1 MTHSITL
8 PQAASPSS
16 HRPLQAEEIHQ
27 TIPRL
32 GALLP
37 FQGPITSFVFLNPL
51 QGLEGLPFDE
61 AVRRGAEIFG
71 CAPYLSETRYLQKQS
86 QGRITA
92 EELSAV
98 LTRELGPRANDPV
111 GPIGTR
117 QDFRLE
123 LLRRQMHLGPPEEL
137 AWWIAETNAL
147 RRLQADVPAE
157 TRHEFLRRSRE
168 WILDGG
174 VRWTDWPHA
183 ELGQPADQWTD
194 ERWEQASLVCLWHAA
209 LTGVRQIP
217 PVRPQPDRARRL
229 RDQLLRLSGV
239 DCDQP
244 VHELLIRLCAAV
256 TDQGLAGWQLP
267 DREEGLWKAF
277 LSLYSEPGWLT
288 THWLTPALDQ
298 LKRLRAEQVSPVD
311 SLIESLSDLGISR
324 ESMETYL
331 RDSLV
336 PLRGWAGLL
345 WQMETRS
352 DRVATPVPQGALL
365 EFLAVRLL
373 LDRIAARKVAAERLN
388 YHGPLAGLW
397 RMSPPRGDDRDS
409 QQVEVRALQV
419 FQVAQWRGWT
429 AGDLLGMSSQGW
441 EELVHELETFTPLE
455 RCRIQ
460 HLAFETRY
468 REKALS
474 AIAGRATLPSH
485 QVSQPRFQA
494 VFCIDTR
501 EESFRR
507 HLEEVCPEVETFGA
521 AGFFGVPIYYRGIAD
536 AHYSTLC
543 PIVVRPQHWI
553 VEDVIY
559 TQEASNRRRSRTRK
573 ALGQAT
579 HSVQEGS
586 RGLATGALLTAGL
599 GVLASVPLVASVLFP
614 RLTSR
619 IQDQAARLFAPPRG
633 TRLRLERST
642 EKPGPEGDAI
652 GFSLAEMVNMSERTL
667 RDIGLIRNFAP
678 LVFFVGHGSFC
689 LNNPHKSAYDCG
701 ACSGGAGGPNAR
713 ALAAML
719 NDMRVRLALAE
730 RGIEIP
736 HATTF
741 IGALHNTGEDSITYY
756 ELETLSISQQRNFEF
771 ARQQFEETCERNA
784 RERCRRFYSAPLDL
798 TPAAALRH
806 VEARTVDLAQTRP
819 EFGNATNEM
828 CFVVR
833 RSRIRGLY
841 LDRRCFQ
848 VSYDATTDD
857 LEATILGR
865 ILGAVVPV
873 CEGINLLYYFSYID
887 PQGWGAGTKLPHN
900 VTSLLG
906 VMDGAASDLRGGLPW
921 QGVEIHEPMRLL
933 FVIESRPEAL
943 HQIMARNAT
952 VRQIIGTGWVQ
963 VALLSPETPD
973 LLLFQEGD
981 FRPWQSRNGPPPFTD
996 TSWDWYHGRRDNLD
1010 FALLASQLEA
1020 PHA

>member
-1 MTHSITL
+1 VTYSITL
-8 PQAASPSS
+8 PQTTSPTS
-16 HRPLQAEEIHQ
+16 HRPLLAEEIEQ

-51 QGLEGLPFDE
+51 QGLEGMPFDE
-61 AVRRGAEIFG
+61 AVRQGAEIFG
-71 CAPYLSETRYLQKQS
+71 CAPYLSETRYLQKQQ
-86 QGRITA
+86 QGRITP

-98 LTRELGPRANDPV
+98 LTRELGLRGKD
-111 GPIGTR
+111 PIGPQGSR
-117 QDFRLE
+117 HDFRLE
-123 LLRRQMHLGPPEEL
+123 LLRRQMRLGPPEEL

-147 RRLQADVPAE
+147 RKLQADVTPE
-157 TRHEFLRRSRE
+157 VRREFLRRSRD
-168 WILDGG
+168 WILDRGLQ
-174 VRWTDWPHA
+174 WPAWPQA
-183 ELGQPADQWTD
+183 ELGEPSEQWSD
-194 ERWEQASLVCLWHAA
+194 DRWEQASLVCLWHAA
-209 LTGVRQIP
+209 LAGVRNISPNVQAP
-217 PVRPQPDRARRL
+217 ARPRRV
-229 RDQLLRLSGV
+229 RDQLLKLSGV
-239 DCDQP
+239 DSDQQ

-256 TDQGLAGWQLP
+256 TDQGLAGWRLP
-267 DREEGLWKAF
+267 NREGGLWKAF
-277 LSLYSEPGWLT
+277 LSLYSEPGWLSG
-288 THWLTPALDQ
+288 HWLSPALEE
-298 LKRLRAEQVSPVD
+298 LRRLQTAQVSAVD
-311 SLIESLSDLGISR
+311 SLIESLSELGISR
-324 ESMETYL
+324 ESMETCL

-352 DRVATPVPQGALL
+352 DRVATPVPQGTLL

-373 LDRIAARKVAAERLN
+373 LDRIAARKIATERLN
-388 YHGPLAGLW
+388 YHGPLVGLW
-397 RMSPPRGDDRDS
+397 RMNPPPGDDRDS
-409 QQVEVRALQV
+409 QQEEVRALQV

-429 AGDLLGMSSQGW
+429 AGDLLELTPQSW
-441 EELVHELETFTPLE
+441 EELVRELETFGPLE

-474 AIAGRATLPSH
+474 AIAGRAALPSH
-485 QVSQPRFQA
+485 RVQQPRFQA

-521 AGFFGVPIYYRGIAD
+521 AGFFGVPIYYRGVAD

-559 TQEASNRRRSRTRK
+559 TQEAANRRRSRTRK
-573 ALGQAT
+573 ALGKAS
-579 HSVQEGS
+579 HRVQEGS

-599 GVLASVPLVASVLFP
+599 GVLASIPLVASVLFP

-619 IQDQAARLFAPPRG
+619 IQDQAARLFAPPGG

-652 GFSLAEMVNMSERTL
+652 GFSLAEMINMSERTL
-667 RDIGLIRNFAP
+667 RDIGLIHNFAP

-730 RGIEIP
+730 RGINIP
-736 HATTF
+736 YSTTF

-756 ELETLSISQQRNFEF
+756 ELETLSIAQQPNFEF
-771 ARQQFEETCERNA
+771 ARQKFEETCERNA
-784 RERCRRFYSAPLDL
+784 LERCRRFYSAPLDL

-819 EFGNATNEM
+819 EFGNATNAM
-828 CFVVR
+828 CFVGR

-857 LEATILGR
+857 REANILGR

-943 HQIMARNAT
+943 HQIMARNGT
-952 VRQIIGTGWVQ
+952 VRQIIENGWVQ
-963 VALLSPETPD
+963 VALLSPDSPD

-981 FRPWQSRNGPPPFTD
+981 FRPWQSRNGPPPFTP

-1010 FALLASQLEA
+1010 FALLKSQLEV

>member
-1 MTHSITL
+1 MSAIPL
-8 PQAASPSS
+8 PHADAPAVD
-16 HRPLQAEEIHQ
+16 RPLTSRDIEQA
-27 TIPRL
+27 IPQL

-37 FQGPITSFVFLNPL
+37 FQGPISSFVFLNPL
-51 QGLEGLPFDE
+51 QGLEDLPFDE
-61 AVRRGAEIFG
+61 AVRLGAEIFG
-71 CAPYLSETRYLQKQS
+71 CAPYLSEERYFLKQQ

-98 LTRELGPRANDPV
+98 LVRELGPAAQEPV
-111 GPIGTR
+111 GPRGSR
-117 QDFRLE
+117 LDFRLRM
-123 LLRRQMHLGPPEEL
+123 LTHRMHLGPPEEM
-137 AWWIAETNAL
+137 AWWIAETDAL
-147 RRLQADVPAE
+147 KRLQQDVPE
-157 TRHEFLRRSRE
+157 EIRHDFVRRSRT
-168 WILDGG
+168 WILQAGTSWPGWPQADYGTPG
-174 VRWTDWPHA
+174 DDWS
-183 ELGQPADQWTD
+183 DQL
-194 ERWEQASLVCLWHAA
+194 WEQASLACLWKVV
-209 LTGVRQIP
+209 LQGVERIELQPARPSRQ
-217 PVRPQPDRARRL
+217 RRL
-229 RDQLLRLSGV
+229 RDRLEQLTGIDTDLA
-239 DCDQP
+239 
-244 VHELLIRLCAAV
+244 VHELLIRLCAAL
-256 TDQGLAGWQLP
+256 TDQGLAGWPLP
-267 DREEGLWKAF
+267 HREQGLWKAF
-277 LSLYSEPGWLT
+277 LALYSEPGWLT
-288 THWLTPALDQ
+288 RNWLAPIRDNLA
-298 LKRLRAEQVSPVD
+298 RLYTGQVTAID
-311 SLIESLSDLGISR
+311 SLRDSLQELGVSS
-324 ESMETYL
+324 ENLVDFL

-345 WQMETRS
+345 WQLETRG
-352 DRVATPVPQGALL
+352 DRVAQPVQPGTLL

-373 LDRIAARKVAAERLN
+373 LDCQALRTVAAERLN
-388 YHGPLAGLW
+388 YHGPLSGLW
-397 RMSPPRGDDRDS
+397 RVPVPPPRNSHS
-409 QQVEVRALQV
+409 QQLELLGLQV
-419 FQVAQWRGWT
+419 FQAAQWCGWT
-429 AGDLLGMSSQGW
+429 AGEMLQLTSPQW
-441 EELVHELETFTPLE
+441 ENLVRELETFQPLE

-460 HLAFETRY
+460 HLAFETRF
-468 REKALS
+468 REKALN
-474 AIAGRATLPSH
+474 AMTCRAALPH
-485 QVSQPRFQA
+485 AQVATPRFQA

-507 HLEEVCPEVETFGA
+507 HLEEVCPEAETFGA
-521 AGFFGVPIYYRGIAD
+521 AGFFGVPIYYKGVAD

-543 PIVVRPQHWI
+543 PIVIRPQHWI

-559 TQEASNRRRSRTRK
+559 TQEASNRRRTRTRQ
-573 ALGQAT
+573 ALGEAS
-579 HSVQEGS
+579 HRVQEGT
-586 RGLATGALLTAGL
+586 RGLATGALLTGGL
-599 GVLASVPLVASVLFP
+599 GVLASVPLIASVLFP
-614 RLTSR
+614 RLTSK
-619 IQDQAARLFAPPRG
+619 IQHQAARLLAPPKG
-633 TRLRLERST
+633 TRLRLERLT

-652 GFSLAEMVNMSERTL
+652 GFSLTEMVNMSERTL

-713 ALAAML
+713 ALASML

-736 HATTF
+736 HSTTF
-741 IGALHNTGEDSITYY
+741 LGALHNTGEDSISYY
-756 ELETLSISQQRNFEF
+756 ELETLSIAQQRNFEF

-819 EFGNATNEM
+819 EFGNATNAM
-828 CFVVR
+828 CYVGR

-921 QGVEIHEPMRLL
+921 QGVEIHEPLRLL
-933 FVIESRPEAL
+933 FVIESQPEAIRN
-943 HQIMARNAT
+943 IMARNPA
-952 VRQIIGTGWVQ
+952 VRQIIANGWVQ
-963 VALLSPETPD
+963 VALLSPDSPD
-973 LLLFQEGD
+973 LLLYEAGS
-981 FRPWQSRNGPPPFTD
+981 FRPWSPRNAGLPRVD
-996 TSWDWYHGRRDNLD
+996 SSWEWFRGQRDNLD
-1010 FALLASQLEA
+1010 FALLNPVREV

>member
-1 MTHSITL
+1 LSAIPL
-8 PQAASPSS
+8 PQADAPTMA
-16 HRPLQAEEIHQ
+16 RPLTSRDIEQ

-37 FQGPITSFVFLNPL
+37 FQGPISSFVFLNPL
-51 QGLEGLPFDE
+51 QGLEDLPFDQ
-61 AVRRGAEIFG
+61 AVRQGAEIFG
-71 CAPYLSETRYLQKQS
+71 CAPYLSEERYFLKQQ
-86 QGRITA
+86 QGRITR

-98 LTRELGPRANDPV
+98 LVRELGATANQPV
-111 GPIGTR
+111 GPRGTR
-117 QDFRLE
+117 LDFRLRM
-123 LLRRQMHLGPPEEL
+123 LTHRMRLGPPEEM
-137 AWWIAETNAL
+137 AWWIAETDAL
-147 RRLQADVPAE
+147 KRLQEDVPE
-157 TRHEFLRRSRE
+157 EVRHDFVRRSRS
-168 WILDGG
+168 WILATGTTWAG
-174 VRWTDWPHA
+174 WPQTDFGAPGDDWS
-183 ELGQPADQWTD
+183 DQ
-194 ERWEQASLVCLWHAA
+194 RWEQAALACLWQVV
-209 LTGVRQIP
+209 LQGVGRVTLQPARPIRQ
-217 PVRPQPDRARRL
+217 RRL
-229 RDQLLRLSGV
+229 RDRLEQLTGRDTDL
-239 DCDQP
+239 P
-244 VHELLIRLCAAV
+244 VHELLIRLCAAL
-256 TDQGLAGWQLP
+256 TDQGLAGWPLP
-267 DREEGLWKAF
+267 HREQGLWKAF
-277 LSLYSEPGWLT
+277 LALYSEPGWLT
-288 THWLTPALDQ
+288 RNWLAPIRDTLA
-298 LKRLRAEQVSPVD
+298 RLHKGQVSAVD
-311 SLIESLSDLGISR
+311 SLLESLQELGVSS
-324 ESMETYL
+324 ENLEDFL

-345 WQMETRS
+345 WQLETRG
-352 DRVATPVPQGALL
+352 DRVATGVQPGTLL

-373 LDRIAARKVAAERLN
+373 LDCQALRGVAAERLN

-397 RMSPPRGDDRDS
+397 RLPVPEPRDTHP
-409 QQVEVRALQV
+409 QQLELVGLQV
-419 FQVAQWRGWT
+419 FQAAQWCGWT
-429 AGDLLGMSSQGW
+429 AGDLLELTTAQW
-441 EELVHELETFTPLE
+441 EELVREIETFNPLE

-460 HLAFETRY
+460 HLAFETRF
-468 REKALS
+468 REKALH
-474 AIAGRATLPSH
+474 AVAQRATLPHARVTS
-485 QVSQPRFQA
+485 PRFQA

-507 HLEEVCPEVETFGA
+507 HLEEVCPDVETFGA
-521 AGFFGVPIYYRGIAD
+521 AGFFGVPIYYRGVAD

-543 PIVVRPQHWI
+543 PIVIRPQHWI

-559 TQEASNRRRSRTRK
+559 TQEASNRRRTRTRQ
-573 ALGQAT
+573 ALGEAS
-579 HSVQEGS
+579 HRVQEGT
-586 RGLATGALLTAGL
+586 RGLATGALLTGGL
-599 GVLASVPLVASVLFP
+599 GVLASVPLIASVLFP
-614 RLTSR
+614 RLTSKV
-619 IQDQAARLFAPPRG
+619 QHQAARLLAPPKG
-633 TRLRLERST
+633 TRLRLERLT
-642 EKPGPEGDAI
+642 EQPGPEGDAI

-713 ALAAML
+713 ALASML

-736 HATTF
+736 HSTTF
-741 IGALHNTGEDSITYY
+741 LGALHNTGEDSITYY
-756 ELETLSISQQRNFEF
+756 ELETLSIAQQRNFEF

-819 EFGNATNEM
+819 EFGNATNAM
-828 CFVVR
+828 CYVGR

-857 LEATILGR
+857 EEATILGR

-921 QGVEIHEPMRLL
+921 QGVEIHEPLRLL
-933 FVIESRPEAL
+933 FVIESQPEAIRK
-943 HQIMARNAT
+943 IMARNAT
-952 VRQIIGTGWVQ
+952 VRQIIGNGWVQ
-963 VALLSPETPD
+963 VALLSPDSPN
-973 LLLFQEGD
+973 LLLFEKGD
-981 FRPWQSRNGPPPFTD
+981 FRPWSPRDGELPRVD
-996 TSWDWYHGRRDNLD
+996 SSWEWFRGRRDNLD
-1010 FALLASQLEA
+1010 FALLNPAREV